1 MKDILWL
8 NYNLKITSLN
18 EYPRYSSFEWQ
29 KDTYYFTKLR
39 ISENDFQELLIIV
52 NELLTKNYPVY
63 PFIKN
68 INGIKAQINNTTYL
82 VYLIILNISF
92 KTSNLVQS
100 KSIYINPPLKKK
112 CENKFTH

>member
-1 MKDILWL
+1 MI
-8 NYNLKITSLN
+8 
-18 EYPRYSSFEWQ
+18 
-29 KDTYYFTKLR
+29 
-39 ISENDFQELLIIV
+39 
-52 NELLTKNYPVY
+52 
-63 PFIKN
+63 FIKN

>member
-1 MKDILWL
+1 MKRGPFGSA
-8 NYNLKITSLN
+8 LK
-18 EYPRYSSFEWQ
+18 
-29 KDTYYFTKLR
+29 KDFFVLL
-39 ISENDFQELLIIV
+39 LLI
-52 NELLTKNYPVY
+52 PVIRLY
-63 PFIKN
+63 MIFIKN

>member
-1 MKDILWL
+1 MAYQFVIYEYQQEYIIKYITDT
-8 NYNLKITSLN
+8 ITSESKNDLK
-18 EYPRYSSFEWQ
+18 
-29 KDTYYFTKLR
+29 KDFFVLL
-39 ISENDFQELLIIV
+39 LLI
-52 NELLTKNYPVY
+52 PVIRLY
-63 PFIKN
+63 MIFIKN